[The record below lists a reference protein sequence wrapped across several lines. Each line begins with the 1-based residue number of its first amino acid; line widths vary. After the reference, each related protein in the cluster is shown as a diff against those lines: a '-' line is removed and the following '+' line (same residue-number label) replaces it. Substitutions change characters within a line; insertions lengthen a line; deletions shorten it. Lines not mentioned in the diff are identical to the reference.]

1 MQLNFTIR
9 YLHTIGEIQD
19 WRLRGVG
26 GGGGIQGVSSKQ
38 DENKYCLS
46 LTKTGFYHTYITYTH
61 NTWEEKKNR

>member
-1 MQLNFTIR
+1 MQFDFTIR

-26 GGGGIQGVSSKQ
+26 GGLQGVSSKQ

-46 LTKTGFYHTYITYTH
+46 LTKRFLSH
-61 NTWEEKKNR
+61 

>member
-1 MQLNFTIR
+1 MQFNFTIR

-26 GGGGIQGVSSKQ
+26 GGGGLQGVSSKQ

-46 LTKTGFYHTYITYTH
+46 LTKRYLSH
-61 NTWEEKKNR
+61 